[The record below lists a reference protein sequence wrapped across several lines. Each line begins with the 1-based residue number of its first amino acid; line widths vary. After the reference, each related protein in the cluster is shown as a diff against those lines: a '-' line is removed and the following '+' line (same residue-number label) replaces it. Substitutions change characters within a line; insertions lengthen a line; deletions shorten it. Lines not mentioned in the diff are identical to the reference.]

1 MANPPKKMQNV
12 SKGARKKRPYK
23 KKNYKSVIPT
33 APANHTLVKL
43 RYTENILMTSTVGA
57 VQSYIYRINDLYDPN
72 YSGTGHQAYFRDQ
85 LFAMYQYG
93 RVLWASIKIT
103 VITDTATTPCY
114 VVLGPAQSGSADTD
128 MATASERKGSKEA
141 YVNANQVAT
150 LKVGS
155 SVDYYFGQKKGA
167 ALADTAYVQ
176 NATSSLSTGD
186 LMWYQILVRSMN
198 GTTQNFYVKVD
209 IEQITRFE
217 SPLQQSGS

>member
-1 MANPPKKMQNV
+1 MLHMPQSKKD
-12 SKGARKKRPYK
+12 YK
-23 KKNYKSVIPT
+23 KKTPKEGKKKRMYKRSIIPT

-43 RYTENILMTSTVGA
+43 RYSENILMTSTAGA

-103 VITDTATTPCY
+103 VITDGATTPCY
-114 VVLGPAQSGSADTD
+114 IVLGPAQSGSADTD

-141 YVNANQVAT
+141 YINANQVGT
-150 LKVGS
+150 LKVAS

-176 NATSSLSTGD
+176 NASSSLNTGD

-198 GTTQNFYVKVD
+198 GSTQNFYVKVD